1 MPKLCEGRSNNRQ
14 HSEIVN
20 IMEESNAMTIEF
32 LRARLLSERSVSKSA
47 RQRADE
53 LSKRVAELTE
63 QLNFVSL
70 QRKKAEKAT
79 ADVLAILENHG
90 ISDVSE
96 EFDSCSEQDESPH
109 ELKARNSSL
118 VIQETS
124 TNHKPRKN
132 ETEAY
137 SSSEIESCPSIG
149 SRSLSWK
156 STKDPQRHSPEKKKY
171 IDSVRRRTSF
181 SSNGSS
187 AKRAGKS
194 CRRIR
199 HRETRSIEELQNVD
213 TEKAVNSRDV
223 CNCSSN
229 GEPVALTE
237 SPVLRS
243 NNEAQESNIGHY
255 FNGDME
261 SALQH
266 QAQLIGQYEEEEK
279 AQREWEDKFR
289 ENNNSGGTQDSCDP
303 GNHSDV
309 TEELYEMKPPKQS
322 FASET
327 VCTDNQETKQ
337 EPQISKSLPP
347 VTYDNHKVN
356 SQEQKLVGESSATEF
371 SFPTSKEKS
380 DNDSSEKQ
388 HEASALRTHP
398 SLQLSSSSSRELSI
412 MPRETSNNLGSVL
425 EALQRAKL
433 SLNQKLNNLPPSAGG
448 ATSSSAVKPSNL
460 ETDKVDSWRIPISS
474 PGLFRLPIDYQ
485 FEANNPRALS
495 GDSFLTH
502 VTNRPFITP
511 EIQRSFG
518 QPRLSESPP
527 IMLMHNLDPY
537 VNRVLRSS
545 AEDSYPFF
553 PDVTS
558 SLRPPLNEQAGESS
572 RTSPS
577 SERGLPPVMRL
588 SSSYDPRVG
597 PNMYR

>member
-1 MPKLCEGRSNNRQ
+1 MPKLCERRSTTDNT
-14 HSEIVN
+14 
-20 IMEESNAMTIEF
+20 ESNAMTIEF

-109 ELKARNSSL
+109 EFKARNSSL

-156 STKDPQRHSPEKKKY
+156 STKDPQRRSPEKKKY

-229 GEPVALTE
+229 GEPVALIE

-243 NNEAQESNIGHY
+243 NNETQESNNGHY

-327 VCTDNQETKQ
+327 VCTDNHETKQ

-356 SQEQKLVGESSATEF
+356 SQEEKLVGESSASDF

-380 DNDSSEKQ
+380 DKDSSEKQ

-398 SLQLSSSSSRELSI
+398 SSQLSSSSSSRELSI

-433 SLNQKLNNLPPSAGG
+433 SLNQKLNNLPPLAGG
-448 ATSSSAVKPSNL
+448 ATSSNVVKPSNL
-460 ETDKVDSWRIPISS
+460 ETDKFDSWRIPIGS

-518 QPRLSESPP
+518 QPRLSEGPP
-527 IMLMHNLDPY
+527 IMPMDNLDPY
-537 VNRVLRSS
+537 MNRVLRSS

-558 SLRPPLNEQAGESS
+558 SLRPPLNEQAGEAS